1 MRHDTLVKITPFV
14 RITTAPVTLG
24 GVEIP
29 AQEPVL
35 FAFGAG
41 NRDPA
46 QFPDPD
52 RFDISRT
59 GNGHLAFGHGIHFCL
74 GAPLARMEGHLAL
87 GTLFARFPELRL
99 AVAPEDLHWGHG
111 DGLVLRGLS
120 SLPVVPGPEAAPAS

>member
-1 MRHDTLVKITPFV
+1 M

-52 RFDISRT
+52 RFDISRAD
-59 GNGHLAFGHGIHFCL
+59 GGHLAFGHGIHFCL
-74 GAPLARMEGHLAL
+74 GAPLARLEAEIAFTTLLAGCPDLAL
-87 GTLFARFPELRL
+87 AVDPAQLEWRHSRSLRAL
-99 AVAPEDLHWGHG
+99 KH
-111 DGLVLRGLS
+111 
-120 SLPVVPGPEAAPAS
+120 LPVTFSARVARRAERSGQAGR